1 MSQIKGRGG
10 VTVHC
15 PDEVRYRLIREI
27 VSESMHIVHC
37 RKTIDI
43 IYIICMLNRYDHTG
57 VRYEVWPKV
66 DTADAV
72 TPVPVLALPQNFFR
86 KRIFRKIQQ
95 MDFTSP
101 SFLVFHRSAPR
112 HRATARL
119 LTLVSGIRLGEDS
132 AGINKVSQ
140 DTERS
145 PLISSARV
153 CVTKARS
160 PLILVSV
167 YPPWRA
173 VNSLRPASLTGGARR
188 CERVAAAVMTVS
200 CVMLSCDMCVTPQQW
215 FCGR

>member
-1 MSQIKGRGG
+1 
-10 VTVHC
+10 
-15 PDEVRYRLIREI
+15 
-27 VSESMHIVHC
+27 
-37 RKTIDI
+37 
-43 IYIICMLNRYDHTG
+43 MLDTRYDQKLTRRTQKLQCPCSHFHKTSFASAFSE
-57 VRYEVWPKV
+57 RFSKWILLLRHFSCSTEV
-66 DTADAV
+66 
-72 TPVPVLALPQNFFR
+72 
-86 KRIFRKIQQ
+86 
-95 MDFTSP
+95 
-101 SFLVFHRSAPR
+101 

-119 LTLVSGIRLGEDS
+119 LTLVSGIRLGEDL

-140 DTERS
+140 DTERSPS

-200 CVMLSCDMCVTPQQW
+200 CCHVSCVV
-215 FCGR
+215 

>member
-1 MSQIKGRGG
+1 M
-10 VTVHC
+10 T
-15 PDEVRYRLIREI
+15 
-27 VSESMHIVHC
+27 
-37 RKTIDI
+37 
-43 IYIICMLNRYDHTG
+43 
-57 VRYEVWPKV
+57 KV
-66 DTADAV
+66 DTADAEP
-72 TPVPVLALPQNFFR
+72 PVPVLALPQNFFR

-101 SFLVFHRSAPR
+101 SFLVFHRSAPT

-145 PLISSARV
+145 PSPLVSSARV

-200 CVMLSCDMCVTPQQW
+200 CCHVSCVV
-215 FCGR
+215 

>member
-1 MSQIKGRGG
+1 
-10 VTVHC
+10 
-15 PDEVRYRLIREI
+15 
-27 VSESMHIVHC
+27 MHIVHC

-43 IYIICMLNRYDHTG
+43 IYITCMLNRYDHTG

-66 DTADAV
+66 DTANAEP
-72 TPVPVLALPQNFFR
+72 PVPVLALPQNFFR

-101 SFLVFHRSAPR
+101 SFLVFHRSAPT

-119 LTLVSGIRLGEDS
+119 LTLVSGIWLGEDS

-145 PLISSARV
+145 PSPLISSARV
-153 CVTKARS
+153 WRHKSPVSSDPCVCVSAVASSQQSAACFSHGRS
-160 PLILVSV
+160 AAL
-167 YPPWRA
+167 W
-173 VNSLRPASLTGGARR
+173 ASGG
-188 CERVAAAVMTVS
+188 CCHDRVMCHV
-200 CVMLSCDMCVTPQQW
+200 SCDMCVTPQQW